1 MKILLSLGRL
11 PRKEVWS
18 VNDDQNFISVQ
29 KFPKAK
35 ILLTPVDG
43 SY

>member
-1 MKILLSLGRL
+1 MKILLSLGGL

-18 VNDDQNFISVQ
+18 VNDDQHFISVQ

-35 ILLTPVDG
+35 ILLTHVDG
-43 SY
+43 YY